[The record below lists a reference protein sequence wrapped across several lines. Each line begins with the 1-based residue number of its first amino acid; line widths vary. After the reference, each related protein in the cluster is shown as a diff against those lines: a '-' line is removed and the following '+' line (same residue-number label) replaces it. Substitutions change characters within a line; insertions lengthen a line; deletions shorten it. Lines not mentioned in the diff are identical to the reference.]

1 MTDPFV
7 ALVIDAL
14 NLMHPRF
21 ASAHGRA
28 YTVEEAAEPPAA
40 RKVRERGF
48 VLEFYAEFRRL
59 WDRAEPVRRGL
70 GHIVVQGEP
79 SAGSRAPDLLFWK
92 LGEHGASDSRCAAVS
107 FALLSNPSA
116 VSADLALLA
125 KWRDAPGYPRCVSVL
140 IGARAELP
148 ESGVPR
154 ADGVASVFFD
164 VEAWQVAA
172 NDSVT

>member
-1 MTDPFV
+1 MDPFV

-21 ASAHGRA
+21 AGAHGLA
-28 YTVEEAAEPPAA
+28 YSPDEAAEPPAA

-70 GHIVVQGEP
+70 GHIVIQGEP
-79 SAGSRAPDLLFWK
+79 LAGGRAPDLLFWK
-92 LGEHGASDSRCAAVS
+92 LGEHGASDARCAAVS

-125 KWRDAPGYPRCVSVL
+125 KWRAAPGYPRCVSVL
-140 IGARAELP
+140 IGTRAELTAA
-148 ESGVPR
+148 EVPR
-154 ADGVASVFFD
+154 ADGVARVFFD
-164 VEAWQVAA
+164 VAKWQVEPE
-172 NDSVT
+172 DPR

>member
-21 ASAHGRA
+21 AGSHGLA
-28 YTVEEAAEPPAA
+28 YTPEEADEPPAA
-40 RKVRERGF
+40 RKARERGF
-48 VLEFYAEFRRL
+48 VFEFYAEFRRL

-70 GHIVVQGEP
+70 GHVVIQADP
-79 SAGSRAPDLLFWK
+79 AAGARAPDLLFWK
-92 LGEHGASDSRCAAVS
+92 LGEHGAADARCAAVS
-107 FALLSNPSA
+107 FAYLSNPSA

-140 IGARAELP
+140 IGKRSELP
-148 ESGVPR
+148 ESGAPHT
-154 ADGVASVFFD
+154 DGVASVFFD
-164 VEAWQVAA
+164 VEKWQVVQE
-172 NDSVT
+172 DPR

>member
-21 ASAHGRA
+21 AGSHGLSYA
-28 YTVEEAAEPPAA
+28 PEEAAEPPAA
-40 RKVRERGF
+40 RKARERGF

-70 GHIVVQGEP
+70 GHIVTQGEP
-79 SAGSRAPDLLFWK
+79 LAGSRAPDLLFWK
-92 LGEHGASDSRCAAVS
+92 LGEHGAADSRLAAVS

-125 KWRDAPGYPRCVSVL
+125 KWRDAPGYPRCVSVQ
-140 IGARAELP
+140 IGKRAELP
-148 ESGVPR
+148 EGGAPR
-154 ADGVASVFFD
+154 ADGVTSVFFD
-164 VEAWQVAA
+164 VEKWRVAQEELR
-172 NDSVT
+172 